1 MSAPCCIGY
10 AQLVPVEGGLAP
22 ALDNLVAFWRAR
34 QPTIRYSI
42 DVSVDEDGIDD
53 PTLAAIYR
61 LVQEGLNNA
70 VRHGRPERIE
80 IAVQPMDSG
89 EIVVRVADDGTGL
102 AESGPPGSG
111 FVGLGFRGMRERVEG
126 LGGSLRV
133 GPGEN
138 GKGLV
143 VTARLPSIVAME
155 AA

>member
-1 MSAPCCIGY
+1 
-10 AQLVPVEGGLAP
+10 
-22 ALDNLVAFWRAR
+22 
-34 QPTIRYSI
+34 
-42 DVSVDEDGIDD
+42 
-53 PTLAAIYR
+53 LAAIYR

-80 IAVQPMDSG
+80 IAVQPADSG

-102 AESGPPGSG
+102 AESGPRRSG
-111 FVGLGFRGMRERVEG
+111 FSGLGFRGMRERVEG

-143 VTARLPSIVAME
+143 VTARLPCTVAME

>member
-1 MSAPCCIGY
+1 MIGY
-10 AQLVPVEGGLAP
+10 S
-22 ALDNLVAFWRAR
+22 LDVL
-34 QPTIRYSI
+34 
-42 DVSVDEDGIDD
+42 VDEDKIDD

-80 IAVQPMDSG
+80 IAVQPGDSG
-89 EIVVRVADDGTGL
+89 KGVVRVADDGTGL
-102 AESGPPGSG
+102 PESGPSERSL
-111 FVGLGFRGMRERVEG
+111 VGLGFRGMRERVEG

-143 VTARLPSIVAME
+143 VIALLPSIVAME